1 MRWKGDYYCDPGTGY
16 GRTLWPVL
24 VLLVVAVLVP
34 TGCVLWFM
42 SEAVKNE
49 RLAVRQRLEDAY
61 RSRLRDACGAL
72 ETWWQERA
80 EVLGPT
86 DGGLLADETFA
97 RLVAAGV
104 ADSVVLFD
112 HQGSARYPGAE
123 SVVPVDPETRSPL
136 WQQAE
141 AREHIDGDSAQAAE
155 LYARIAD
162 QSEDSATVARALQ
175 AQARCLA
182 ASGKH
187 DAALDILLNG
197 LGEPRFRDAR
207 DPQGRLIVP
216 SAQLFALT
224 LMNKSADADRQ
235 RVAVSLR
242 ARLADY
248 GEPVMPASQRR
259 FLMAEWQR
267 MQPDELAFATLEAEN
282 LAAEFLERGGRRS
295 VPGVLVRSPL
305 RGVWQWTAS
314 DEAVVA
320 LFHEDRL
327 MAALDERATAGMS
340 LGDARIHVRPATWKM
355 PGVEPLLTEP
365 AGDVLADWRLAVYLT
380 GPDPF
385 SAAAERRIAF
395 YLWTA
400 IWVVVLVAGLAL
412 LLARYLGRQVR
423 LTRLKNDLI
432 ATVSHELKTPLT
444 SIRVLTDTL
453 LAGRPADETKTREY
467 LGLIAR
473 ENLRLS
479 RLIDSFLT
487 FSRMERNK
495 RRFEMRQ
502 VKPAD
507 VTAEAVE
514 AVRERYDSAGFNL
527 EVETQAD
534 LPVVTGDRDA
544 LVTVVINLLDNA
556 WKYSQNDKRVIVRT
570 SAEEGEVRFEV
581 TDHGVGLSRRERV
594 RIFEKFY
601 QADKSLSRQSSGC
614 GLGLSIVKFIV
625 DAHNGTID
633 VVSNPGQGST
643 FTVRLP
649 VAGQCEE

>member
-1 MRWKGDYYCDPGTGY
+1 MRIPGPHRTDPGTGY

-24 VLLVVAVLVP
+24 ALLVVAVLVP

-61 RSRLRDACGAL
+61 RSRLLDARGTL

-80 EVLGPT
+80 EVLGPA

-97 RLVAAGV
+97 RLVAATV

-112 HQGSARYPGAE
+112 HQGSPRYPGIE
-123 SVVPVDPETRSPL
+123 SVLPADLETRSPL
-136 WQQAE
+136 WRQAE
-141 AREHIDGDSAQAAE
+141 ALEHIDGDPAQAAE
-155 LYARIAD
+155 LYARIAR
-162 QSEDSATVARALQ
+162 QSEDTETAARALQ
-175 AQARCLA
+175 AQARCLV
-182 ASGKH
+182 ASGQRE
-187 DAALDILLNG
+187 AALGVLLHG
-197 LGEPRFRDAR
+197 LGEPRFSDAR

-216 SAQLFALT
+216 NAQLFAMA
-224 LMNKSADADRQ
+224 LMKDASDAERQ
-235 RVAVSLR
+235 RVVEALR

-248 GEPVMPASQRR
+248 GPPTMPASQRR
-259 FLMAEWQR
+259 FLMTEWQR
-267 MQPDELAFATLEAEN
+267 MEPDAPAFATLEAEN
-282 LAAEFLERGGRRS
+282 LAAAFLERGGRQS

-305 RGVWQWTAS
+305 TKVWQWTFS
-314 DEAVVA
+314 DEGAVG

-327 MAALDERATAGMS
+327 IAEFEERATAGMS

-355 PGVEPLLTEP
+355 SDAEPLLTEP
-365 AGDVLADWRLAVYLT
+365 AGDVLADWRLAVYLA

-453 LAGRPADETKTREY
+453 LADRPTDETKAREY
-467 LGLIAR
+467 LTLIAR

-502 VKPAD
+502 VNPAD

-514 AVRERYDSAGFNL
+514 AVRERYDSAGFQL
-527 EVETQAD
+527 EVEVQPD
-534 LPVVTGDRDA
+534 LPTVTGDRDA

-556 WKYSQNDKRVIVRT
+556 LKYSQNDKHVALRTRV
-570 SAEEGEVRFEV
+570 EGREVRFEV
-581 TDHGVGLSRRERV
+581 ADRGLGLSWRDQR

-601 QADKSLSRQSSGC
+601 QVDKSLSRQAGGC

-625 DAHNGTID
+625 DAHNGSID
-633 VVSNPGQGST
+633 VVSKPGQGST

-649 VAGQCEE
+649 VAGPCEQ